1 MYDELIGFNFCGCS
15 SGKCEAKNRA
25 SELGGDVEICDMVE
39 TNAKAGAWVP
49 IATSDESFQ
58 FFARLTISDGGYTL
72 HLADVASFE
81 FWVEDLRKD
90 RVTIRAEDDDCLID
104 ANDPTQHALLLN
116 KLGQALREGQVDIR
130 KTSRGMRVSVAL
142 KMGGGTF
149 EWTFRVAQVTEA
161 SDLVSLQRTFFSGL
175 ITVSHSL
182 LSQVQHL
189 ESQLSLKDYHIG
201 AMQKL
206 LADTEPGRS
215 TEYRPRRFVEAAYKT
230 DPAKLIESW
239 KKERPAATEKEAMMS
254 LAKVDPSL
262 WTLRKA
268 EKEVAE
274 AEAKPDTSFADDF
287 VDDPRETASQP
298 PEPVLE
304 KSVTPNESEV
314 KDKEVTQT
322 DPNSETED
330 EDSAEEE
337 NKKDELFVTAESQ
350 EHTPLS
356 EPPKTPEKPKPTPAT
371 TFSEPSASQPDSQGS
386 PKRRI
391 GSLLRNTPSSPVKG
405 EDSEQDAVNTET
417 LKRKQLEETLRKQ
430 RSAVKKKRRF

>member
-1 MYDELIGFNFCGCS
+1 ME
-15 SGKCEAKNRA
+15 
-25 SELGGDVEICDMVE
+25 E
-39 TNAKAGAWVP
+39 TNAREGAWVP

-58 FFARLTISDGGYTL
+58 FFARLTISKGGYTL

-81 FWVEDLRKD
+81 FWAEDLRKD

-130 KTSRGMRVSVAL
+130 KTSRGLRVSVAL
-142 KMGGGTF
+142 KMGSGTF
-149 EWTFRVAQVTEA
+149 EWTFRVAQVSEA
-161 SDLVSLQRTFFSGL
+161 SELVSLQRTFFSGL

-215 TEYRPRRFVEAAYKT
+215 TEYRPRRFIEAAYKT
-230 DPAKLIESW
+230 DPVKLIEGW
-239 KKERPAATEKEAMMS
+239 KKERPAATEKEAMLS

-262 WTLRKA
+262 WTLREA
-268 EKEVAE
+268 EKEVEE

-287 VDDPRETASQP
+287 VDDPRESASQP
-298 PEPVLE
+298 PEPE
-304 KSVTPNESEV
+304 KSDTPNDSEMKDNDVTPTEINTP
-314 KDKEVTQT
+314 DQC
-322 DPNSETED
+322 ETED
-330 EDSAEEE
+330 EESAEEE
-337 NKKDELFVTAESQ
+337 NKKEVLFVTAESQ

-356 EPPKTPEKPKPTPAT
+356 GPPKTPEKPKPVSAS
-371 TFSEPSASQPDSQGS
+371 SEPFASQPDSQGS

-405 EDSEQDAVNTET
+405 EDSEQDAVSTET
-417 LKRKQLEETLRKQ
+417 LKRKQLEQTLQKQ